1 MLVAFACEARRFH
14 SFGAELKKVLLVTFT
29 LDSFS
34 ASLLADPILV
44 SLQCT
49 VGPGAPQADL
59 EL

>member
-1 MLVAFACEARRFH
+1 MLVAFACEARQFH

-44 SLQCT
+44 SLQCLDGL
-49 VGPGAPQADL
+49 V
-59 EL
+59 